1 MLFIII
7 VFIFIFLCVDNL
19 DVIDIV
25 LFNKSIKLCGDE
37 VFFVGY
43 KEVKLLLLDIKWI
56 VDNFGRIFV
65 RFISRSK
72 IFMYRGVMIGDMKQF
87 EESEYSSDGIDGEYD
102 IEIKCI
108 RTFIISS
115 LMNRYISIGVKLS
128 DVVY

>member
-1 MLFIII
+1 MLFIVI

-72 IFMYRGVMIGDMKQF
+72 IFMYRGVMIGDMK
-87 EESEYSSDGIDGEYD
+87 
-102 IEIKCI
+102 
-108 RTFIISS
+108 
-115 LMNRYISIGVKLS
+115 
-128 DVVY
+128 